1 MAVAE
6 EAPVDAAARRR
17 QRDGELARRVVR
29 GDRAAEREL
38 LERLMPHLRAV
49 ARAMV
54 GPVDADDAVQNALI
68 KVVEN
73 LDGYRA
79 EASLERWAR
88 KIATRCCLAL
98 ARKRKRHLSSV
109 DPEDA
114 LSDVSAGESSG
125 GLAESVPRPVTEYLE
140 RLPAAQRE
148 AVVLRHA
155 LGYTVPEISELL
167 EVPVDTIKSRL
178 LYGRRELRKMIR
190 RDVNIGVQASD
201 HRRVGQ

>member
-1 MAVAE
+1 
-6 EAPVDAAARRR
+6 
-17 QRDGELARRVVR
+17 
-29 GDRAAEREL
+29 
-38 LERLMPHLRAV
+38 MPHLRAV

-73 LDGYRA
+73 LEGFRA

-114 LSDVSAGESSG
+114 LADVGAAEASG
-125 GLAESVPRPVTEYLE
+125 GLVESVPRPVTDYLE

-190 RDVNIGVQASD
+190 RDVNIGVNAAEQ
-201 HRRVGQ
+201 RRVSQ

>member
-1 MAVAE
+1 M
-6 EAPVDAAARRR
+6 DAAARRR

-49 ARAMV
+49 ARAMI

-114 LSDVSAGESSG
+114 LADVRANEASD
-125 GLAESVPRPVTEYLE
+125 GLAESVPRPITEYLE

-190 RDVNIGVQASD
+190 RDVNIGVQASEQQG
-201 HRRVGQ
+201 VGQ